1 MKAIIACTAFSL
13 LLTVNSIAQ
22 KLPGKQDKSIRAPA
36 NIKIDGI
43 ASEWNN
49 KFQAHNY
56 ATDISYI
63 IANDDEKLYIAVNA
77 TYRDIIDKILRGGIT
92 FTINHTLKKKDE
104 KPVTITYP
112 FIRDEGV
119 GTVTNTY
126 LHNYNEKRDAGTETI
141 NVTSLNEIL
150 GKTYKLINVTG
161 VVEIAEPQISIYNAI
176 GIKAASEF
184 DEHLAYTIEMA
195 IPLKYL
201 ALPNNGADSFS
212 YQIKINEPAEVKKRP
227 SVSSGSIDA
236 PPPMAITSFSATDFW
251 GEYTLA
257 K

>member
-1 MKAIIACTAFSL
+1 MKALTIIT
-13 LLTVNSIAQ
+13 LLTFFSITVADAQ
-22 KLPGKQDKSIRAPA
+22 KLPGKQKESLRVPISL
-36 NIKIDGI
+36 KVDGTT
-43 ASEWNN
+43 SEWNN
-49 KFQAHNY
+49 KFQAHNN
-56 ATDISYI
+56 ATDISYT

-119 GTVTNTY
+119 GTITNTY
-126 LHNYNEKRDAGTETI
+126 LHNYNEKRDGGTETI

-150 GKTYKLINVTG
+150 GKNYKLVNVTG
-161 VVEIAEPQISIYNAI
+161 VAEIAEPQISIYNAI
-176 GIKAASEF
+176 GIKAASKF
-184 DEHLAYTIEMA
+184 DEHLAYTVEMA

-212 YQIKINEPAEVKKRP
+212 YQIKINEPAEVKRRSP
-227 SVSSGSIDA
+227 STGSIDA
-236 PPPMAITSFSATDFW
+236 PPPMAITSFAATDLW

>member
-1 MKAIIACTAFSL
+1 MKTFTACTSFFI
-13 LLTVNSIAQ
+13 LLTVNALAQ
-22 KLPGKQDKSIRAPA
+22 KLPTKQDKSVRAPA
-36 NIKIDGI
+36 SIKIDGI
-43 ASEWNN
+43 SSEWNN
-49 KFQAHNY
+49 KFQAHNN

-112 FIRDEGV
+112 FSRDEGV

-126 LHNYNEKRDAGTETI
+126 LHNYNEKRDAGTSTI
-141 NVTSLNEIL
+141 NVTDLNEVL
-150 GKTYKLINVTG
+150 GKSDKLINVTG
-161 VVEIAEPQISIYNAI
+161 VDDIPEPQISIYNAI
-176 GIKAASEF
+176 GIKAASKF

-201 ALPNNGADSFS
+201 ALANNGADSFS
-212 YQIKINEPAEVKKRP
+212 YQIKINEPAEVKRP
-227 SVSSGSIDA
+227 SPSSGSIDA
-236 PPPMAITSFSATDFW
+236 PPPMAITSIAATDFW